1 MDYVKRIADETID
14 LKTEVFGAINILGPK
29 GCGKTTSA
37 KQRCST
43 IIEFQNE
50 DVRDNLLLIAN
61 TQPSNLLKGEKP
73 ILFDEWQ
80 DAPKIWGSVRTY
92 CDNNPEELGA
102 FYLTGSNS
110 KKVDTPHTGTLRI
123 SKLTMYP
130 MSLYE
135 SGESNGSVSLK
146 DLFDNPNSFNG
157 CISNSSLDDIIY
169 AICRGGWPKYLIA
182 KTKRGELLVAKELYE
197 QTYNEDI
204 SSIDNVKRNPSIA
217 RTILQSYAR
226 NICTLADNRTILSDV
241 NANYPISE
249 TTYYDYIS
257 ALEKLYIVQ
266 DLDAWCPAI
275 RSKNSIR
282 AGKKRN
288 FVDPSI
294 AVAALGVNPEYFD
307 NDFKTLGFLFESL
320 CIRDLKVYSQAYDGI
335 ISYYHDR
342 YGLEAD
348 GVLHLED
355 GRYALLEF
363 KLGESEVESAAKHLC
378 EIESLIKEYNKKEK
392 QVPLRLPDL
401 KIVITATKYG
411 YRREDGVFVI
421 PIGCLKD

>member
-266 DLDAWCPAI
+266 DLDAWCPA
-275 RSKNSIR
+275 
-282 AGKKRN
+282 
-288 FVDPSI
+288 
-294 AVAALGVNPEYFD
+294 
-307 NDFKTLGFLFESL
+307 
-320 CIRDLKVYSQAYDGI
+320 
-335 ISYYHDR
+335 
-342 YGLEAD
+342 
-348 GVLHLED
+348 
-355 GRYALLEF
+355 
-363 KLGESEVESAAKHLC
+363 
-378 EIESLIKEYNKKEK
+378 
-392 QVPLRLPDL
+392 LR
-401 KIVITATKYG
+401 
-411 YRREDGVFVI
+411 
-421 PIGCLKD
+421 